1 MSNDFTIEI
10 ITPTNQIDLGNANYL
25 RLPGLNGLFGVMSN
39 HTSILVSLGIG
50 EIKIEKS
57 GNTEYLATS
66 GGVLDFN
73 NNNAQLL
80 LETVEQASDIDLE
93 RAKHSQ
99 KRAKDRLKNTK
110 IDRGRAEM
118 ALIKAINRLKVAK
131 RS

>member
-1 MSNDFTIEI
+1 MSNDFTVEI
-10 ITPTNQIDLGNANYL
+10 ITPTNQMNLGPANYL
-25 RLPGLNGLFGVMSN
+25 RLPGLDGLFGVMSN
-39 HTSILVSLGIG
+39 HTSALVFLGIG

-57 GNTEYLATS
+57 GNTEYFATS

-73 NNNAQLL
+73 NNNAKLL
-80 LETVEQASDIDLE
+80 LETVEQADDIDLE

-99 KRAKDRLKNTK
+99 KLAKDRLKDTTM
-110 IDRGRAEM
+110 DRVRAEM

>member
-1 MSNDFTIEI
+1 MSNDFTVEI
-10 ITPTNQIDLGNANYL
+10 ITPTNQMDLGSANYI
-25 RLPGLNGLFGVMSN
+25 RLPGLDGLFGVMSN
-39 HTSILVSLGIG
+39 HTSALVSLGIG

-57 GNTEYLATS
+57 GNTEYFATS

-80 LETVEQASDIDLE
+80 LETVEQAGDIDLE

-99 KRAKDRLKNTK
+99 KRAKDRLKDTTM
-110 IDRGRAEM
+110 DRVRAEM

>member
-1 MSNDFTIEI
+1 MPNEFTIEI
-10 ITPTNQIDLGNANYL
+10 ITPTNQMDLGSANYL
-25 RLPGLNGLFGVMSN
+25 RLPGLDGLFGIMKN
-39 HTSILVSLGIG
+39 HTKALISIGIG

-57 GNTEYLATS
+57 GNIEYLATS

-80 LETVEQASDIDLE
+80 LENVEQASDIDLE
-93 RAKHSQ
+93 RAKNSQ

-110 IDRGRAEM
+110 IDRVRAEM

>member
-10 ITPTNQIDLGNANYL
+10 ITPTNQIDLGTANYL
-25 RLPGLNGLFGVMSN
+25 RLPGLDGLFGVMSN
-39 HTSILVSLGIG
+39 HTSILVSIGIG
-50 EIKIEKS
+50 EIKIENS
-57 GNTEYLATS
+57 GNTEYFATS

-99 KRAKDRLKNTK
+99 KRAKDRLKDTK
-110 IDRGRAEM
+110 MDRVRAEI

>member
-1 MSNDFTIEI
+1 MSNDFTVEI
-10 ITPTNQIDLGNANYL
+10 ITPINQMDLGPANYL
-25 RLPGLNGLFGVMSN
+25 RLPGLDGLFGIMKN
-39 HTSILVSLGIG
+39 HTTALISIGIG

-57 GNTEYLATS
+57 GNTEYFATS

-80 LETVEQASDIDLE
+80 LETVEQAGDIDLE

-99 KRAKDRLKNTK
+99 KRAKDRLKDTTM
-110 IDRGRAEM
+110 DRDRAEM